1 MMDIEQFKNNT
12 NRISNAEIEEKENSR
27 QSQIKTCEQRILE
40 FYHLQHFLKASNNQR
55 WALVV
60 SLL

>member
-12 NRISNAEIEEKENSR
+12 NRISNAEIEEKNSR
-27 QSQIKTCEQRILE
+27 PSQIKPCEQRILE